1 MVLRRARTD
10 VGPGNMGEGKDMS
23 GVSRQTT
30 VIDPPR
36 GTTGGSVFVVSRLY
50 LITQS
55 VRAGLADRGL
65 PVHALP
71 HPGDATG
78 WALSDAVDPADVVL
92 LLDDLESRED
102 VRRAR
107 SMMAESPAHWVVLTA
122 MPAGPTWGEL
132 LESGAVA
139 IMSSSSSLLEVDTA
153 VTALRAGADVM
164 DPDLR
169 DRVLAEWYLVRD
181 EQRVLLA
188 RMQRLSPRER
198 TVLRMLYGGDRVPS
212 IAVRLG
218 VTEAT
223 VRSQVK
229 SMLRKLG
236 VNSQLSAVAALHQLM
251 VFDSQWD
258 VAPRIPVQ
266 RGR

>member
-1 MVLRRARTD
+1 
-10 VGPGNMGEGKDMS
+10 MS
-23 GVSRQTT
+23 GVIKQTA
-30 VIDPPR
+30 VIDRPQ

-71 HPGDATG
+71 HPGDAAG

-107 SMMAESPAHWVVLTA
+107 SMMAECPAHWLVLTA
-122 MPAGPTWGEL
+122 LPAGPSWGEL
-132 LESGAVA
+132 LESGAAA
-139 IMSSSSSLLEVDTA
+139 IMSSSSTLLEVDNA
-153 VTALRAGADVM
+153 VTSLRTGADVM
-164 DPDLR
+164 EPDVR
-169 DRVLAEWYLVRD
+169 DRVLAEWSVVRD

-251 VFDSQWD
+251 AFDSQWD
-258 VAPRIPVQ
+258 AAPRIPVQ

>member
-1 MVLRRARTD
+1 MEGLGRPPAVLD
-10 VGPGNMGEGKDMS
+10 LPVGSEH
-23 GVSRQTT
+23 
-30 VIDPPR
+30 
-36 GTTGGSVFVVSRLY
+36 GSVFVVSRLY

-65 PVHALP
+65 PIHALP
-71 HPGDATG
+71 HPGDAPG
-78 WALSDAVDPADVVL
+78 WALTDAVDSADVVL

-107 SMMAESPAHWVVLTA
+107 ELIADCPARWLVLTA
-122 MPAGPTWGEL
+122 LPAGPVWGEL
-132 LESGAVA
+132 LECGARA
-139 IMSSSSSLLEVDTA
+139 LMAASSTLVEVNAA
-153 VTALRAGADVM
+153 VGLLRADQDAM
-164 DPDLR
+164 DPGLR
-169 DRVLAEWYLVRD
+169 ARVLADWALVRD
-181 EQRVLLA
+181 QHEVLRT

-229 SMLRKLG
+229 SLLRKLG
-236 VNSQLSAVAALHQLM
+236 VNSQLSAVAALHQVM
-251 VFDSQWD
+251 AFDSQWD
-258 VAPRIPVQ
+258 AVPRVPVQ
-266 RGR
+266 RVR